1 MNKKEE
7 SLKNEK
13 QERNAVVMCIA
24 VSMLIIV
31 TCTNKFLGIL

>member
-7 SLKNEK
+7 SLKHEK
-13 QERNAVVMCIA
+13 KERNAVVMCVA

-31 TCTNKFLGIL
+31 TCANKFFGIL